1 MSKNSKKERL
11 LNQLNNK
18 FLDMDQSIN
27 LPGLSAESSSRGW
40 IWDVDLDGVIVSCS
54 PEIEYLLGYKK
65 DEVLGIELSAFSNYE
80 QIPLE
85 DEEAQVYTNF
95 PVQQDIVFKSYSGK
109 DLPFS
114 TQIFPQLDDDGHLF
128 GWRGI
133 SISLMAEQE
142 DKLENI
148 KGLPISSLNQLLDLD
163 EIPLPD
169 TGDLQPVEDTPES
182 AGKTAPLKLQEEMI
196 QAIRKR
202 RGLPQSKEPLNHDEE
217 EIKDFE
223 KEKVKESDF
232 NDPKNTRSL
241 SMEEL
246 LEFSDRDQIES
257 HETEITTLDDD
268 TGSLEKIPSPAHTA
282 PLNLTEED
290 IERLAKGLPIEDFK
304 SISQAESD
312 NETLKE
318 KASES
323 IREFQI
329 KKEVH
334 SPKTAPLIL
343 EPDKEEKLIENLL
356 TNSDAVHE
364 LLDIID
370 SNAERVWEEDELT
383 LVTQVANQLSLALE
397 NANLF
402 QQTQTALAE
411 TDEQARRLQ
420 ILNRLSGELSQA
432 SSIQEIYD
440 LSVEKTQ
447 RIFNADRVSLSLL
460 TPKKDGVTI
469 VSALGGHDKWKKG
482 ATLPIEG
489 TANQTAIEE
498 NRIIINSNTE
508 RDNLGEIKSFILGP
522 VSIPG
527 EIIGTLNVG
536 SYTPEAFSSRD
547 ENFMGQLL
555 SLLGSIIE
563 NRQLFE
569 AIEGALETTEE
580 QARRL
585 SLLNKL
591 SERLGKTSTMN
602 EVLSVTM
609 EDIDKIIPSDRC
621 SIAIHDKTREC
632 FQVFAV
638 KGDGRIYPAGS
649 DVPAENSVLGL
660 VLKEN
665 RLQSI
670 GNLLDV
676 SYVDTDNLANH
687 GIRSVMSAPLFASG
701 EVIGTLNIGK
711 YESFAYTAQDENL
724 VLSISSLV
732 ASTIDNRKL
741 MEQIQHHS
749 TQLET
754 SAEVSRIASTILD
767 TYELIPRVV
776 ELIKDGFGLYYAG
789 LFLVDQEGEW
799 TGKANKWAVL
809 RAGSGEAGRQMIA
822 AGHKLEIGGDSM
834 IGTAIKNAKAL
845 IALDV
850 GEEAKFFRNPY
861 LPDTRS
867 EMALPLISRGEVL
880 GALTIQSE
888 QEAAFS
894 QEDITALQ
902 TMADQVANT
911 IENARLFE
919 QSETRAE
926 ELNILNEMA
935 RAFTQSMDVQILIEQ
950 THQYVSR
957 LMDTTNFYLAFYFPE
972 SNEIEFKLFIDE
984 DPDSPM
990 PGTRIKLGG
999 GITDWIITNKRP
1011 LLLRDNVKSQM
1022 EVLGIP
1028 TRGSE
1033 PLAYLGVPMMTG
1045 NRVIGTIAVQS
1056 YDNSSAFSN
1065 HHLDLLSA
1073 IANQA
1078 TVAIENARLFHQE
1091 QERATQERL
1100 VRTITDKVRG
1110 GADTKSVMRIA
1121 LEELSQV
1128 LNANV
1133 ATIHLGTKEDPLS
1146 NSDLSIDEVNSK
1158 EGSEDNTPDE
1168 LLR

>member
-11 LNQLNNK
+11 LNQLDNK
-18 FLDMDQSIN
+18 FLDMNQRIN

-40 IWDVDLDGVIVSCS
+40 IWNIDLNGVVVSCS

-65 DEVLGIELSAFSNYE
+65 DEVLGIDISSFSDYE
-80 QIPLE
+80 QISLE
-85 DEEAQVYTNF
+85 DEEAQIYANY
-95 PVQQDIVFKSYSGK
+95 PIQQDVVFKSYSGK
-109 DLPFS
+109 ELPFS
-114 TQIFPQLDDDGHLF
+114 TQIFPQLDDNGHLL

-133 SISLMAEQE
+133 SISLVPEQK
-142 DKLENI
+142 DKSQE
-148 KGLPISSLNQLLDLD
+148 KKELPISSLNQLLDLD

-169 TGDLQPVEDTPES
+169 TGELQMVEDSPES

-196 QAIRKR
+196 QAIRER
-202 RGLPQSKEPLNHDEE
+202 HGLATSKESLNHDEE
-217 EIKDFE
+217 EVEDYE
-223 KEKVKESDF
+223 KQEVMESDF
-232 NDPKNTRSL
+232 SDPRNTRSL
-241 SMEEL
+241 HMEEL
-246 LEFSDRDQIES
+246 FEFSDMAQSED
-257 HETEITTLDDD
+257 HETETVTLDDD
-268 TGSLEKIPSPAHTA
+268 TGSLEKMYPPAHTT

-290 IERLAKGLPIEDFK
+290 IERLTKGLPLEDFEGTN
-304 SISQAESD
+304 QAESESD
-312 NETLKE
+312 IPEVQ
-318 KASES
+318 ASEL
-323 IREFQI
+323 IREFKDQGR
-329 KKEVH
+329 VPP
-334 SPKTAPLIL
+334 SKTAPLIL
-343 EPDKEEKLIENLL
+343 DLDKEEKLIEKILA
-356 TNSDAVHE
+356 NSDAVNE
-364 LLDIID
+364 LLNIID
-370 SNAERVWEEDELT
+370 SNSERVWEEDELI
-383 LVTQVANQLSLALE
+383 LVNQVTNQLSLALE

-432 SSIQEIYD
+432 SSLQEIYD
-440 LSVEKTQ
+440 LAVEKTQ
-447 RIFNADRVSLSLL
+447 QMFQADRVSLSLL

-469 VSALGGHDKWKKG
+469 VSTLGSHDKWLKG
-482 ATLPIEG
+482 AVLPIEG

-498 NRIIINSNTE
+498 NRIIINPHTE
-508 RDNLGEIKSFILGP
+508 QKNLGEIKSFILGP

-536 SYTPEAFSSRD
+536 SYTPEAFTARD

-555 SLLGSIIE
+555 ALLGSIIE

-569 AIEGALETTEE
+569 AIEEALETTEE

-585 SLLNKL
+585 SLLNDL
-591 SERLGKTSTMN
+591 SERLGKTSTME

-621 SIAIHDKTREC
+621 SIAIHDEAREC

-649 DVPAENSVLGL
+649 DVPIENSILGL

-665 RLQSI
+665 HLQSI
-670 GNLLDV
+670 GNLLEV
-676 SYVDTDNLANH
+676 SYVDTDNLAEN
-687 GIRSVMSAPLFASG
+687 GIRSVMSAPLFVSG
-701 EVIGTLNIGK
+701 KVIGTLNIGK
-711 YESFAYTAQDENL
+711 YESFAYTVQDENL

-732 ASTIDNRKL
+732 SSTIDNRKL
-741 MEQIQHHS
+741 MEQIQRHS
-749 TQLET
+749 AQLET

-767 TYELIPRVV
+767 TYELFPRVV
-776 ELIKDGFGLYYAG
+776 ELIKEGFELYYVG
-789 LFLVDQEGEW
+789 LFLVDQEGDW
-799 TGKANKWAVL
+799 TGEANKWAVL
-809 RAGSGEAGRQMIA
+809 RAGSGEAGQQMVTTQ
-822 AGHKLEIGGDSM
+822 HKLEIGGDSM

-888 QEAAFS
+888 QEAAFN

-935 RAFTQSMDVQILIEQ
+935 RAFTQTLDVQILIEQ
-950 THQYVSR
+950 TYQYVSR
-957 LMDTTNFYLAFYFPE
+957 LMDATNFYLAFYFKD

-984 DPDSPM
+984 DPDSPL
-990 PGTRIKLGG
+990 PNTRMKLGG
-999 GITDWIITNKRP
+999 GITDWIITNKQP
-1011 LLLRDNVKSQM
+1011 LLLRDNVKSRM
-1022 EVLGIP
+1022 EELGIP
-1028 TRGSE
+1028 VRGSE

-1045 NRVIGTIAVQS
+1045 NRIIGTIAVQS

-1110 GADTKSVMRIA
+1110 GAGAQSVMKIA

-1128 LNANV
+1128 LNANIS
-1133 ATIHLGTKEDPLS
+1133 TIHLGTKEDLLS
-1146 NSDLSIDEVNSK
+1146 KSNLSTDNSK
-1158 EGSEDNTPDE
+1158 KDSEEDSQD
-1168 LLR
+1168 